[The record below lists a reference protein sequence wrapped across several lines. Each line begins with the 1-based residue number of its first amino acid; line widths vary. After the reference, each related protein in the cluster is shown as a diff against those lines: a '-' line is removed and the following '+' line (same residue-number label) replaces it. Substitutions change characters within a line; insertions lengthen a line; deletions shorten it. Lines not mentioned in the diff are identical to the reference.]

1 MLSMLKKSNFGLFV
15 IGGISICFIVVTATY
30 SMAQTLTPASGS
42 PFSTGDRPDG
52 VAVSPDGKFHFVANN
67 TDNTISVFSISSN
80 GALSEIS
87 GSPFACTLTNPYY
100 LTTNRAGNLLSVGA
114 SNGIMFF
121 DIAADGSLSEV
132 GICMVSPPPYFE
144 GLAVS
149 PDDKYLFAAER
160 TNNKVYV
167 FSLAPF
173 GIVGPPFPTGGSWSC
188 DVSIN
193 PAGTYLFVSNYN
205 SHNVTVFNIAGD
217 GTLSQIAGSPFSTGD
232 TYPGRIAM
240 NPAGTLLFVC
250 HMWSDKMTVFDI
262 AGDGT
267 LSQIAGSPFLC
278 DDGPNGVA
286 VSKSGNFL
294 FVSNLNGN
302 DISMYQINVDG
313 SLEAVSGSPFVS
325 GGIAPTSIKTSPT
338 TNLLFAS
345 LRDSDQVASFSF
357 TEHPQVGVP
366 TLTQWGMIIF
376 SLLLAGTAIFVLRRR
391 SYVA

>member
-1 MLSMLKKSNFGLFV
+1 
-15 IGGISICFIVVTATY
+15 
-30 SMAQTLTPASGS
+30 MAQTLTPAPGS
-42 PFSTGDRPDG
+42 PFSTGIRPDG
-52 VAVSPDGKFHFVANN
+52 VAVSPDGNFLFVANN
-67 TDNTISVFSISSN
+67 TGNTISVFSVSAE
-80 GALSEIS
+80 GVLSEIT
-87 GSPFACTLTNPYY
+87 GSPFACSLTNPYY

-132 GICMVSPPPYFE
+132 GIATVSPPKYFE

-149 PDDKYLFAAER
+149 PDDKYLFSAEH

-173 GIVGPPFPTGGSWSC
+173 GFVGSPFPTGGIWSC

-250 HMWSDKMTVFDI
+250 HMWSDKLTVFNI

-302 DISMYQINVDG
+302 DISMYRINVDG
-313 SLEAVSGSPFVS
+313 SIGAVSGSPFAS
-325 GGIAPTSIKTSPT
+325 GGTAPTSIKTSST
-338 TNLLFAS
+338 ANLLFTS
-345 LRDSDQVASFSF
+345 LRDSDHVASFSF
-357 TEHPQVGVP
+357 TEHPSVGIP
-366 TLTQWGMIIF
+366 TLTEWGMIIL
-376 SLLLAGTAIFVLRRR
+376 SLLLVGTAIFVLRRR
-391 SYVA
+391 LMHS